1 MSRESTRSTIENRR
15 PPLEAS
21 ALFHPAG
28 MQDTGASVETTGQVT
43 GFNNNPP
50 WGTSMVTLHEAIQPL
65 PATIIEPLPMPAVYW
80 EPSNT
85 DEQLHETYPQM
96 DSQTT
101 STTPTITPALGLYF
115 NEQATEQLNTVSLE
129 VSSGEQQTLDARL
142 TLFCT
147 TTRCFQST
155 LNHEKPKYFKKMS
168 LKRVAGLAFTPP
180 IFRLTRADDACF
192 LIDPN
197 GRDDDMEIS
206 DAFMLAGY
214 FFEISNFMTAT
225 IAMCWA
231 QDRRAWD
238 LQLGLKI
245 DKQKAV
251 SPDCIVQLRY
261 ANDEAIASSLGR
273 VGQLAG
279 SPSQA
284 RLHRE
289 FRSGK
294 VLGGKLTSAIRQNEG
309 ASPAKQA
316 KSGV

>member
-1 MSRESTRSTIENRR
+1 
-15 PPLEAS
+15 
-21 ALFHPAG
+21 
-28 MQDTGASVETTGQVT
+28 
-43 GFNNNPP
+43 
-50 WGTSMVTLHEAIQPL
+50 
-65 PATIIEPLPMPAVYW
+65 
-80 EPSNT
+80 PSNT

-101 STTPTITPALGLYF
+101 SATPTITPALGLYF
-115 NEQATEQLNTVSLE
+115 NEQATEQLDTVSLE
-129 VSSGEQQTLDARL
+129 VSSGEQRTLDASL

-147 TTRCFQST
+147 TTRCSQST

-206 DAFMLAGY
+206 DAFMLAGD

-231 QDRRAWD
+231 QDRRAWT
-238 LQLGLKI
+238 LQLGLRI
-245 DKQKAV
+245 DKQEAV
-251 SPDCIVQLRY
+251 SPDCIVQLQY
-261 ANDEAIASSLGR
+261 ANDGAITRAK
-273 VGQLAG
+273 
-279 SPSQA
+279 
-284 RLHRE
+284 LHQE
-289 FRSGK
+289 IRSGK

-316 KSGV
+316 K